1 MTPVPTAARRMAENI
16 LAAYRQ
22 TLEQQGLSPW
32 GLDQA
37 SLPYE
42 PARIKQAIITLLRG
56 LEPGDDDFRESLL
69 LSYVQ
74 LAAFIP
80 AHEVVIAKAGH
91 DAIVSGDVHHPGMAH
106 AEQALRIISRIKLGM
121 EALAEEAR
129 QWLAAGR
136 E

>member
-1 MTPVPTAARRMAENI
+1 MTPPPAAAQRMAESI

-22 TLEQQGLSPW
+22 ALEAQDFHPW
-32 GLDQA
+32 GMDA
-37 SLPYE
+37 ACLPCE

-80 AHEVVIAKAGH
+80 AEEVAIAKAGH
-91 DAIVSGDVHHPGMAH
+91 DAIVSGDVHHPGMPH
-106 AEQALRIISRIKLGM
+106 AEQALRTISRIKLGM
-121 EALAEEAR
+121 EALAEEVR
-129 QWLAAGR
+129 QWLAEGQP
-136 E
+136 